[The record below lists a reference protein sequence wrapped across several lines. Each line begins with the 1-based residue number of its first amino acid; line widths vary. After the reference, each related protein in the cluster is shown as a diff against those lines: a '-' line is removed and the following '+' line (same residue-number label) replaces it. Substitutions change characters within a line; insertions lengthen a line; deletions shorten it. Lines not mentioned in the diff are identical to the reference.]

1 MRFPDF
7 SISRVRVPPVAVYSN
22 RSRVYS
28 KNRRFLVRI
37 AQKILSFAP
46 VLTNTNM
53 DPAQLTQLISGGET
67 SHAQFKENITNP
79 LSAAQE
85 LVAFANTEGGQLIV
99 GVADKSGAVTG
110 LSFGDIQRISSLLV
124 NAASEGV
131 KPPLTIKT
139 ETIEMDGKKVLVVTV
154 PSGTHKPYKDKDGL
168 IFVKNGP
175 DKRKVTSNEEM
186 ARLLQASGDLYAEE
200 MLLPFTI
207 AEELDVRDFR
217 AFYEEKYK
225 TTLDETEIPRLL
237 ANLRLADGDRLN
249 VAGALLFAK
258 HPEKVLPQF
267 HISAVWFAG
276 TDIAGEKYHSSEDIR
291 GTLSQC
297 YARGLDFIKRTLNR
311 PQNGKDFNSLGDLEI
326 PEIVLREL
334 LVNALLHRDYFIRD
348 SIKIFVFDDRVEIRS
363 PGKLPNNLSE
373 AQIRAGIRRS
383 RNTILA
389 SFAPD
394 VLPYRGIGSGIL
406 RSLQAWPHIE
416 FVNDKE
422 AEQFTVVIRRADR

>member
-1 MRFPDF
+1 MTQH
-7 SISRVRVPPVAVYSN
+7 
-22 RSRVYS
+22 
-28 KNRRFLVRI
+28 K
-37 AQKILSFAP
+37 
-46 VLTNTNM
+46 M
-53 DPAQLTQLISGGET
+53 DSTQLIHLIGGGET
-67 SHAQFKENITNP
+67 SHVQFKENITNP

-85 LVAFANTEGGQLIV
+85 LVAFANTEGGQIIV
-99 GVADKSGAVTG
+99 GVADKTGTITG
-110 LSFGDIQRISSLLV
+110 LSFEDIRRISSLLV

-131 KPPLTIKT
+131 KPPLAIKT
-139 ETIEMDGKKVLVVTV
+139 ESMEVSGKKVLVVTV

-186 ARLLQASGDLYAEE
+186 ARLLQTSGDLYAEE
-200 MLLPFTI
+200 MPLSFSI
-207 AEELDVRDFR
+207 ADELDVREFR
-217 AFYEEKYK
+217 AFYENKYQ
-225 TTLDETEIPRLL
+225 TMLDETDLPRLL

-267 HISAVWFAG
+267 HLSAVWFAG
-276 TDIAGEKYHSSEDIR
+276 NDIAGEKYHGSEDIR
-291 GTLSQC
+291 GTLPQC
-297 YARGLDFIKRTLNR
+297 YQRGLDFLKRALHR

-326 PEIVLREL
+326 PEIVLKEL
-334 LVNALLHRDYFIRD
+334 LINALLHRDYFIRD
-348 SIKIFVFDDRVEIRS
+348 SIKIFVFDDRIEIRS
-363 PGKLPNNLSE
+363 PGKLPNNLTE

-389 SFAPD
+389 SLAPD

-406 RSLQAWPHIE
+406 RSLKAWPHIE

-422 AEQFTVVIRRADR
+422 GEQFTVVIRRPA